1 MRVVD
6 RRLASVVQMR
16 RAMPNPITLAN
27 LDVIHLLRKKGVESG
42 VPNSSVDVLGDGKRR
57 GDLAGILNCVNAGIA
72 NAGKIK
78 MRVLVAQ
85 PLSPRLDVAAKNLLV
100 GTVRAKSQDA

>member
-6 RRLASVVQMR
+6 RRLASVVQVR
-16 RAMPNPITLAN
+16 GAVPNPIPLAN

-42 VPNSSVDVLGDGKRR
+42 VPNSSVDALGDGKRR
-57 GDLAGILNCVNAGIA
+57 GDLAGILNCVNTGIA
-72 NAGKIK
+72 NGRKIK

-85 PLSPRLDVAAKNLLV
+85 PSAPRLDVTTKDLLV
-100 GTVRAKSQDA
+100 GSVRTKS